1 MFNGKL
7 DIVWPAVLVDPLK
20 NTAQFKD
27 AAAVLRQELAEV
39 KAQLASKMATVET
52 TLASR
57 MEARLEVATSQ
68 ATLAAAAAAAAT
80 TAGDGQAGWPTAK
93 RGGKSR
99 LAAGAAA
106 VRPDDAANAEG
117 QLLESGQRQR
127 KEMDLRVVVKTGT
140 APAPESAK
148 AELESVLQ
156 HRVQLPQQE
165 VAAAM
170 QDVAHIQVLPKR
182 AGPGYTL
189 LITFRTP
196 AIKAAVYRLR
206 NAWRSN
212 GSEGPALAIGHNLT
226 AAQQEA
232 HMRLFPS
239 MQQIW
244 AQEVPVQMLYYPAV
258 CLRVG
263 GRLCST
269 ATEAE
274 AAAAAHLRK
283 SAPGGPNGGL
293 GQADKPPTAAPSG
306 AAARGR
312 SKERSSGSGGQPTAA
327 ERPVR
332 QQRATAGRAATA
344 AAADAAAT
352 TAATVAAQ
360 PTAAATGRRAAAA
373 VRRTAAAAAQ
383 RTTTG

>member
-1 MFNGKL
+1 MARDARRAAPIATRDQDDAREATALDFATKLPSPTSRSFQGLISLKTMFNGKL
-7 DIVWPAVLVDPLK
+7 DIVWPAVLLDPPRNMKTRDDAVCQTRWQLIRQLPQLQAK
-20 NTAQFKD
+20 AQAEAVAAAVAAALADTISSLTAPFKD
-27 AAAVLRQELAEV
+27 AAAVLRQELDEV
-39 KAQLASKMATVET
+39 KAVFAAKVATVET
-52 TLASR
+52 TMASR
-57 MEARLEVATSQ
+57 LEARLDVATSQ
-68 ATLAAAAAAAAT
+68 ATLAAAAAAAAAT

-140 APAPESAK
+140 TPAPEA
-148 AELESVLQ
+148 AEAVLDSVLQ

-189 LITFRTP
+189 LVTFRTP

-226 AAQQEA
+226 AAQLEA

-244 AQEVPVQMLYYPAV
+244 AQEVPVQMLYRRGTA
-258 CLRVG
+258 
-263 GRLCST
+263 RLLLLQELTYVRASAPRSIRCCYRGI
-269 ATEAE
+269 AE
-274 AAAAAHLRK
+274 A
-283 SAPGGPNGGL
+283 
-293 GQADKPPTAAPSG
+293 
-306 AAARGR
+306 
-312 SKERSSGSGGQPTAA
+312 
-327 ERPVR
+327 V
-332 QQRATAGRAATA
+332 
-344 AAADAAAT
+344 
-352 TAATVAAQ
+352 
-360 PTAAATGRRAAAA
+360 
-373 VRRTAAAAAQ
+373 
-383 RTTTG
+383 

>member
-1 MFNGKL
+1 M
-7 DIVWPAVLVDPLK
+7 
-20 NTAQFKD
+20 
-27 AAAVLRQELAEV
+27 

-57 MEARLEVATSQ
+57 LEARLEVATSQ
-68 ATLAAAAAAAAT
+68 ATLAAAT

-140 APAPESAK
+140 APAPEAAK
-148 AELESVLQ
+148 AVLESVLQ

-189 LITFRTP
+189 LVTFRTP

-226 AAQQEA
+226 AAQQEE
-232 HMRLFPS
+232 HMRLFPT

-244 AQEVPVQMLYYPAV
+244 AQEVPVQMLYYPARGLNTRV
-258 CLRVG
+258 DLRLLSDEGLNAASLRSLVRNVVG
-263 GRLCST
+263 
-269 ATEAE
+269 AKYFP
-274 AAAAAHLRK
+274 H
-283 SAPGGPNGGL
+283 
-293 GQADKPPTAAPSG
+293 
-306 AAARGR
+306 
-312 SKERSSGSGGQPTAA
+312 
-327 ERPVR
+327 
-332 QQRATAGRAATA
+332 QRA
-344 AAADAAAT
+344 DL
-352 TAATVAAQ
+352 VLL
-360 PTAAATGRRAAAA
+360 
-373 VRRTAAAAAQ
+373 Q
-383 RTTTG
+383 RFRVMPDRLLGAR